1 MRSIIIAMVLAV
13 TASTPIWAQGSGNSP
28 ASSSPSTAGPSGSQ
42 GSATIENQMITY
54 EVLRQ
59 MAGKI
64 AERVKANCECGT
76 VLLPDPNSQSEI
88 VTAKV
93 FDVSVQALV
102 HAYGEVGGQGAPP
115 IHIEAAFVP
124 TLSDVA
130 SLLTAIKSS
139 AAYSNQ
145 NFQPTTQSM
154 ITLLST
160 ALKGEVAVRT
170 SSLPGDLDV
179 GVAAVQKEIG
189 EIEEAQKE
197 AKGRIKQKQEQEDQ
211 KETDRQK
218 NSKDKDKETKDKE
231 EAVHKAALEEIAGD
245 KSVLADVDKEFGALR
260 TALAGTS
267 AEGTILAT
275 IIKGKTLLNSPY
287 SLLTIS
293 VDAAGGDTKVT
304 HFFWRELIM
313 PTPSPSY
320 NGGAVVSFLL
330 TDQAG
335 NFQDADMLPYMYD
348 FSKWKSPKVPK
359 TWDFSPP
366 EK

>member
-1 MRSIIIAMVLAV
+1 MRSIMLGMVLVV
-13 TASTPIWAQGSGNSP
+13 TASTPIWAQGSSNSS
-28 ASSSPSTAGPSGSQ
+28 ASSSPSSAGPSASQ

-64 AERVKANCECGT
+64 AERVKANCNCDT

-88 VTAKV
+88 VTAKA

-115 IHIEAAFVP
+115 IHTEAAFAP
-124 TLSDVA
+124 TLSDIA
-130 SLLTAIKSS
+130 SLLTAIRSS

-154 ITLLST
+154 VTLLSA
-160 ALKGEVAVRT
+160 ALKDEVAVRT

-179 GVAAVQKEIG
+179 GVAA
-189 EIEEAQKE
+189 AQKE
-197 AKGRIKQKQEQEDQ
+197 VGEIKEAQNKAKGRIKQKQDQEDQ
-211 KETDRQK
+211 KEADRQK
-218 NSKDKDKETKDKE
+218 NSKDKETKDKE
-231 EAVHKAALEEIAGD
+231 EAAHKAALAEIAGD
-245 KSVLADVDKEFGALR
+245 KSALADVDKEFSALR
-260 TALAGTS
+260 TALGGTS
-267 AEGTILAT
+267 ADGTILAT

-330 TDQAG
+330 TDQSG
-335 NFQDADMLPYMYD
+335 NFQDADMLAYMYG

>member
-1 MRSIIIAMVLAV
+1 MVLLIA
-13 TASTPIWAQGSGNSP
+13 ASTPIRAQGSGVSP
-28 ASSSPSTAGPSGSQ
+28 ASSSPASASSSASP

-64 AERVKANCECGT
+64 AERVKAKCDCST
-76 VLLPDPNSQSEI
+76 VLLPDSNSQSEI
-88 VTAKV
+88 VTAKA
-93 FDVSVQALV
+93 FDVSVLALV
-102 HAYGEVGGQGAPP
+102 HAYGEVAGPGAPP
-115 IHIEAAFVP
+115 IHIEAAFAP
-124 TLSDVA
+124 SLSDVA

-145 NFQPTTQSM
+145 TFQPTTQSM
-154 ITLLST
+154 ITLLT
-160 ALKGEVAVRT
+160 AALQGEVAVRT

-179 GVAAVQKEIG
+179 GVAAVQEKIG

-197 AKGRIKQKQEQEDQ
+197 AKGRIKQKQDQEDQ
-211 KETDRQK
+211 READRQK

-231 EAVHKAALEEIAGD
+231 EAAHKGALAEIAGD
-245 KSVLADVDKEFGALR
+245 KSVLADVDKEFSALR
-260 TALAGTS
+260 TALGGTS
-267 AEGTILAT
+267 ADGTILAT
-275 IIKGKTLLNSPY
+275 IIKGKTLLNSRY
-287 SLLTIS
+287 SLLTVS

-330 TDQAG
+330 TDPNG
-335 NFQDADMLPYMYD
+335 KFQDGDLLPWMYR
-348 FSKWKSPKVPK
+348 FSKWKSPRVPK
-359 TWDFSPP
+359 NWTFSPP
-366 EK
+366 ET